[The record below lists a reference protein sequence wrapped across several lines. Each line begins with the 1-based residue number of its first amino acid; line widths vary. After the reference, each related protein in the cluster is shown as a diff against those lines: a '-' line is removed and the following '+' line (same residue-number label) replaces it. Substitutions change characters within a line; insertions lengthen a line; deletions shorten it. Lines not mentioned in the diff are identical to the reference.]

1 MIALSLGRKGQAIII
16 TKGQAVIIT
25 KGQAIIIT
33 KGQAIIITK
42 KQAIII
48 TKGQAIIII
57 KGQAMALLLLIIVG
71 VAAGECFEEER
82 GGCLEEKPRQC
93 LEDLLDIGG
102 GRECWEGEEAGMA
115 LRAWVLAEGG
125 GERQEVDIT
134 LLRCVLSVK

>member
-1 MIALSLGRKGQAIII
+1 
-16 TKGQAVIIT
+16 
-25 KGQAIIIT
+25 
-33 KGQAIIITK
+33 
-42 KQAIII
+42 
-48 TKGQAIIII
+48 
-57 KGQAMALLLLIIVG
+57 MALLLLIIVG

-93 LEDLLDIGG
+93 SEEEGEGCLLDFGG
-102 GRECWEGEEAGMA
+102 GRECWEGGEAGMA